1 MDFQEDIRIG
11 HPGDALAL
19 LEQVLTEKTLDQ
31 DVIRVLEAVKDA
43 IERGDSLA
51 LTI

>member
-1 MDFQEDIRIG
+1 MEIKDDIHIG
-11 HPGDALAL
+11 HPGDTLAL

-43 IERGDSLA
+43 IERG
-51 LTI
+51 IV